1 MSFAVLPTASAK
13 HPAPRKLHAEGTPVF
28 WGEMLRQCVLVA
40 GADPT
45 STTSAHELEVS
56 VLPLA
61 LVPYFAQ
68 THIFPIFSSLLLCSG
83 ELGAASLPFLAQE
96 VWRQLPQDQLWL
108 WRQDELTR
116 AARLRCMLLALEAAD
131 FSEHLFFF
139 CRWYRGRF
147 KSFEETSGNF
157 VQHEIR

>member
-1 MSFAVLPTASAK
+1 MQK
-13 HPAPRKLHAEGTPVF
+13 GTPVF
-28 WGEMLRQCVLVA
+28 WGKMLRQCVLVA

-45 STTSAHELEVS
+45 STISMHKQEVS
-56 VLPLA
+56 VLPLT
-61 LVPYFAQ
+61 LVAYFAQ
-68 THIFPIFSSLLLCSG
+68 TYIFPIFSSLLLCSR
-83 ELGAASLPFLAQE
+83 ELGVASLPFLAQE
-96 VWRQLPQDQLWL
+96 VRRQLPQDWLWL
-108 WRQDELTR
+108 WGQDELTR

-131 FSEHLFFF
+131 FSEHLFFSFFFF

>member
-1 MSFAVLPTASAK
+1 
-13 HPAPRKLHAEGTPVF
+13 
-28 WGEMLRQCVLVA
+28 MLRQCVLVA

-96 VWRQLPQDQLWL
+96 VWRQLPQDRLWL

-116 AARLRCMLLALEAAD
+116 AARLRCMLLAL
-131 FSEHLFFF
+131 
-139 CRWYRGRF
+139 
-147 KSFEETSGNF
+147 
-157 VQHEIR
+157 